1 MFTYQLQPNIV
12 YPTRI
17 VDNARPTL
25 IDNIFSNY
33 INDNNISGNFL
44 ETISDHLPNFMII
57 PDYLK
62 SELKVK
68 YKKRDYSNFNEKD
81 YIADVI
87 NYQKIQK
94 TFNSENASN
103 KYDIFYEHLNSTID
117 KHAPLRYLT
126 KNEVAIK
133 SKPWL
138 TKDIL
143 KSINTRIKYY
153 KKIMST
159 KDVKWYK
166 IYKVYRDKI
175 NHLIRKS
182 KNNYY
187 KKYFI
192 KFKQNSKKIWNGI
205 NELISQKNVK
215 NNSRHK
221 LV

>member
-33 INDNNISGNFL
+33 INDNNISGNLL

-57 PDYLK
+57 PFYLK
-62 SELKVK
+62 SELKVNT
-68 YKKRDYSNFNEKD
+68 KKGTIQILMKK
-81 YIADVI
+81 IADVT
-87 NYQKIQK
+87 NYHEIQKI
-94 TFNSENASN
+94 FNSENASN
-103 KYDIFYEHLNSTID
+103 KYDIFYEHLNSTIE

-126 KNEVAIK
+126 KNEMAIK

-138 TKDIL
+138 AKGIL

-153 KKIMST
+153 KTFMST

-166 IYKVYRDKI
+166 TYKVYHHKT
-175 NHLIRKS
+175 
-182 KNNYY
+182 Y
-187 KKYFI
+187 KVYI
-192 KFKQNSKKIWNGI
+192 
-205 NELISQKNVK
+205 L
-215 NNSRHK
+215 
-221 LV
+221 